1 MVNITAVYKLK
12 ASLAPLLS
20 GSGGGQ
26 NLRRNVPVECIIRLS
41 DRLTQPTLTFD
52 VSVPNTD
59 PETQSLV
66 RNAMNTQEM
75 MSTQFLWLLATQSFY
90 ADNSGTSQNLNIGAM
105 GATVTGIEFL
115 STQLSNLL
123 STDRFRLAPKFRPK
137 SEETSDEFGTEFYG
151 ELIKDRLIVEGDV
164 SYDTGNGMP
173 MNNRTANSLT
183 GDVTLSLL
191 LDEAGNLK
199 VKAFTRTIDRFD
211 ENQGLQESGLGISYR
226 QSFDNF
232 GDLIRNI
239 KDRRQRRR
247 LSRELRQAERKA
259 AADSL
264 KVAADGK

>member
-1 MVNITAVYKLK
+1 
-12 ASLAPLLS
+12 
-20 GSGGGQ
+20 
-26 NLRRNVPVECIIRLS
+26 
-41 DRLTQPTLTFD
+41 
-52 VSVPNTD
+52 
-59 PETQSLV
+59 
-66 RNAMNTQEM
+66 
-75 MSTQFLWLLATQSFY
+75 
-90 ADNSGTSQNLNIGAM
+90 
-105 GATVTGIEFL
+105 
-115 STQLSNLL
+115 
-123 STDRFRLAPKFRPK
+123 
-137 SEETSDEFGTEFYG
+137 
-151 ELIKDRLIVEGDV
+151 
-164 SYDTGNGMP
+164 

-247 LSRELRQAERKA
+247 LSRELRQAERKV

>member
-1 MVNITAVYKLK
+1 MVDVKLNTLLKVYEMGSYTRAAEKL
-12 ASLAPLLS
+12 S
-20 GSGGGQ
+20 
-26 NLRRNVPVECIIRLS
+26 
-41 DRLTQPTLTFD
+41 LTQPAVSKHIRQLERELGVSIFDRTGPKLRLT
-52 VSVPNTD
+52 
-59 PETQSLV
+59 PEGKLIV
-66 RNAMNTQEM
+66 RYAERVIAL
-75 MSTQFLWLLATQSFY
+75 SDGLRRALA
-90 ADNSGTSQNLNIGAM
+90 
-105 GATVTGIEFL
+105 
-115 STQLSNLL
+115 
-123 STDRFRLAPKFRPK
+123 DRSRAV
-137 SEETSDEFGTEFYG
+137 
-151 ELIKDRLIVEGDV
+151 DRLRVGVTHTSESSIVAEVLARYTEENVNTRITLRTDALASLYEMLKSYQIDIAIVEGDV